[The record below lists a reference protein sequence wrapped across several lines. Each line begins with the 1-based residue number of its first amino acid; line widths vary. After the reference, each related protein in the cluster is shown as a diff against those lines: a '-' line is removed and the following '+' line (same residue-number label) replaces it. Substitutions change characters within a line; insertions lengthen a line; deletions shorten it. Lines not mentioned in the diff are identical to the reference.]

1 YVVVRFEDKDNEKT
15 KIIDEILRSD
25 KFRNIIDEHYKD
37 VLIPAF

>member
-1 YVVVRFEDKDNEKT
+1 
-15 KIIDEILRSD
+15 IIDEILRSD

>member
-1 YVVVRFEDKDNEKT
+1 
-15 KIIDEILRSD
+15 IDEILRSD